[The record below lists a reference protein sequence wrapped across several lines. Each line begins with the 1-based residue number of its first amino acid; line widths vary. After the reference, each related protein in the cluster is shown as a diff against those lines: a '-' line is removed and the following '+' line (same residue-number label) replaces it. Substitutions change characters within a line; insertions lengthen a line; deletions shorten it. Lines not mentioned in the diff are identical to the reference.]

1 MKRPQKPRPS
11 PLDAH
16 AEPIWKWS
24 ETDKLTLADI
34 AARLKKSHG
43 LDVSSSRLSTFLAK
57 LRKERVLEARLRM
70 IADGSAT
77 CRKVEEQFGK
87 SPPPALQT
95 ISGFFR
101 VLIMELASNGLADP
115 EMLSLAGDLMKTA
128 LAAAAE
134 ERKGK
139 EYELSL
145 ESFRRDTCDLFLK
158 WQKNQEAQRIAASPS
173 THAEKLDQLY
183 RAMFGEER
191 RQLSAPPS

>member
-1 MKRPQKPRPS
+1 MKKPPKRRPS
-11 PLDAH
+11 PLDQH
-16 AEPIWKWS
+16 VDRLWKWS
-24 ETDKLTLADI
+24 EIEGASLAEI
-34 AARLKKSHG
+34 CARLQKQFG
-43 LDVSSSRLSTFLAK
+43 LRVCSSTVSIYLSK
-57 LRKERVLEARLRM
+57 LRKERALEARLRM

-77 CRKVEEQFGK
+77 CRKVEAQFGK

-134 ERKGK
+134 ERKGQ
-139 EYELSL
+139 EFLLSK
-145 ESFRRDTCDLFLK
+145 ESFRRQTCELFLE

>member
-1 MKRPQKPRPS
+1 MKPRQKPRPS

-16 AEPIWKWS
+16 AERIWKWS
-24 ETDKLTLADI
+24 EEQKLTLADI

-43 LDVSSSRLSTFLAK
+43 LEVSPGRLSVFLSK
-57 LRKERVLEARLRM
+57 MRKERVLEARLRM
-70 IADGSAT
+70 IAEGSAT
-77 CRKVEEQFGK
+77 CRKVEEQFKK
-87 SPPPALQT
+87 SPAPSLET
-95 ISGFFR
+95 ITGFFK

-115 EMLSLAGDLMKTA
+115 ELLSLASDMMKTA

-139 EYELSL
+139 EFLLSQ
-145 ESFRRDTCDLFLK
+145 EAFRRQTCELFLE
-158 WQKNQEAQRIAASPS
+158 WQRNQEAQRIAASPS

>member
-1 MKRPQKPRPS
+1 MKRPHKPRSS

-16 AEPIWKWS
+16 AERIWKWS
-24 ETDKLTLADI
+24 ETERLTLAEI
-34 AARLKKSHG
+34 IERLKKSHG
-43 LDVSSSRLSTFLAK
+43 LQVSSSGLSVYLAK
-57 LRKERVLEARLRM
+57 MRKERVLEARLRM
-70 IADGSAT
+70 IAEGSAT
-77 CRKVEEQFGK
+77 CRKVEAQFEK

-95 ISGFFR
+95 ITGFFR

-134 ERKGK
+134 ERKGQ
-139 EYELSL
+139 EFLLSK
-145 ESFRRDTCDLFLK
+145 ESFRRQTCELFLE

-191 RQLSAPPS
+191 RQLSPPPS